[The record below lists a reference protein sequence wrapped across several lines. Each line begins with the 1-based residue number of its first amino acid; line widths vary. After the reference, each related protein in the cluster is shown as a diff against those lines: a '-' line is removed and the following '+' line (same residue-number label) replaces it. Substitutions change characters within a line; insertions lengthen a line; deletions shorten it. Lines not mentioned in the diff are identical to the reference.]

1 MVLVEGFFFLIATQA
16 LLSILFGELLLLK
29 LQVSHLVLD
38 SSLTQLLLQLGDHL
52 LESVLLTLSALKDSY
67 VGLEP
72 LVDLLS
78 RRQICSDL
86 LHLLHLLFIY
96 LNCGL
101 MSFQHY
107 YLFFG
112 FLELLSEAFEA
123 LFMLKVDVLKLRLQL
138 F

>member
-1 MVLVEGFFFLIATQA
+1 MIATQA

-38 SSLTQLLLQLGDHL
+38 CSLTQLLLQLGDHL

-78 RRQICSDL
+78 RGQFCPDL
-86 LHLLHLLFIY
+86 RHLLHFLFIN

-101 MSFQHY
+101 MSFQHN
-107 YLFFG
+107 YLIFG
-112 FLELLSEAFEA
+112 FLKLVLEAFEA
-123 LFMLKVDVLKLRLQL
+123 LFMLDIYVL
-138 F
+138 

>member
-1 MVLVEGFFFLIATQA
+1 MIATQA
-16 LLSILFGELLLLK
+16 LFNILFGELLLLK

-38 SSLTQLLLQLGDHL
+38 SSLTQLLLQRGDHL
-52 LESVLLTLSALKDSY
+52 LESVLLALSALKDSY

-78 RRQICSDL
+78 RGQICSNL

-101 MSFQHY
+101 MSLQHY